1 VQSVDSLKLLNR
13 LNRCAAQA
21 EKKLSIL
28 LQCNTGADPN
38 KHGFS
43 VDEMEAALE
52 AAVAAESLQV
62 DGLMTIAPL
71 DDDLDVAKAAFE
83 GLRDLR
89 DRLSGE
95 YKLPLTELSMG
106 MTGDLEVAIAAG
118 STQIRVGTA
127 LYGVRELRLE
137 S

>member
-1 VQSVDSLKLLNR
+1 
-13 LNRCAAQA
+13 
-21 EKKLSIL
+21 
-28 LQCNTGADPN
+28 
-38 KHGFS
+38 
-43 VDEMEAALE
+43 MEAALE

-89 DRLSGE
+89 DRLSAA
-95 YKLPLTELSMG
+95 YQLPLTELSMG

-127 LYGVRELRLE
+127 LYGVRELRAE
-137 S
+137 T